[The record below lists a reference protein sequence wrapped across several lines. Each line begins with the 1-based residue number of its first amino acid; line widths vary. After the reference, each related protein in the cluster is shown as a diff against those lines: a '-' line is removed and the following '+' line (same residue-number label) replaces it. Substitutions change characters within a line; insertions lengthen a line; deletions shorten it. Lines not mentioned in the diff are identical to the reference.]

1 MRADRFPF
9 TLRFSQPTREYRIGQ
24 KPYGIRTGMWVFL
37 HNKTTGYEK
46 FRFHLIYLEH
56 SIL

>member
-46 FRFHLIYLEH
+46 FRF
-56 SIL
+56 ILFI